1 MKISYLASKKQ
12 ISILELFMTALVNS
26 YRSLRIEPAEKSL
39 GLDTSSSFSHE
50 IIGRDN
56 TYYG

>member
-1 MKISYLASKKQ
+1 
-12 ISILELFMTALVNS
+12 MTALVNS
-26 YRSLRIEPAEKSL
+26 YRTLRIEPAEKSL
-39 GLDTSSSFSHE
+39 GLDNGNSFSKE